1 MIPTSQDPA
10 FESAFLARYEQARAF
25 SATLEGPSLADRLA
39 ELPREDVTAILG
51 QLSRQERAQLLTT
64 WLFWARPKQ
73 IVPNLRHFVMLWLAG
88 RAFGK
93 TRTAAERVR
102 DRIYA
107 GAKLGV
113 LIGPTWREVLRYMVG
128 GKKGQKRN
136 GSGLLDVFPA
146 HERKHIHVKQQKGEI
161 HFDFCGAMIHLV
173 SDEQPELRGGAYE
186 IAWLDEI
193 CKWRHLKRLWDNL
206 EFTMREQTEHDPEI
220 IVTTTPKPMRFL
232 KELIVDPDTITIVG
246 KLDENR
252 ANLSSRFVDRI
263 VTKYSGSRLG
273 RQEKDGELLSDN
285 EGALFHQL
293 QIDNSRVMAAP
304 KLVRIVVSIDPAIA
318 TNEDNDETGI
328 VAMGI
333 DAHGHLYVLA
343 DASGKHSPEAWGAAA
358 LKLYDQWKADAYV
371 GERNRGGD
379 LVAANM
385 RATIREKK
393 GSAAVAK
400 IIEVHATRNK
410 QVRAEPVATLHEQ
423 GRLHFVGV
431 LPKVEAEITEWDP
444 SLGGISPNRLD
455 ALVWGA
461 YELAKLGV
469 EDEVDH
475 REGFKGIMEVG
486 QLLTTSNSG
495 QSPSIA
501 ELLGRGG
508 SAGRI

>member
-1 MIPTSQDPA
+1 VTAASQDPG
-10 FESAFLARYEQARAF
+10 FEAKFLARYEAAKAF
-25 SATLEGPSLADRLA
+25 SATLEGRSLADRLA
-39 ELPREDVTAILG
+39 ALPKAEIDAILDS
-51 QLSRQERAQLLTT
+51 LSRQDRAALLYA
-64 WLFWARPKQ
+64 WKFWARPKQ
-73 IVPNLRHFVMLWLAG
+73 IVPTLPHFVMLWLAG

-93 TRTAAERVR
+93 TRTAAERIR
-102 DRIYA
+102 DRIYD

-128 GKKGQKRN
+128 GKKGAKRN

-146 HERKHIHVKQQKGEI
+146 HERRHIQVKEQKGEI

-206 EFTMREQTEHDPEI
+206 EFTMREQTERPPEI
-220 IVTTTPKPMRFL
+220 LVTTTPRPMRFL
-232 KELIVDPDTITIVG
+232 KELVADPDTITIVG
-246 KLDENR
+246 KLDENG
-252 ANLSSRFVDRI
+252 ANLAPQFVRRI
-263 VTKYSGSRLG
+263 VSKYDGTRLG
-273 RQEKDGELLSDN
+273 RQERDGELLSDN
-285 EGALFHQL
+285 EGALFQQG
-293 QIDNSRVMAAP
+293 QIDATRVMAAP
-304 KLVRIVVSIDPAIA
+304 TLARIVVAIDPAIA

-333 DAHGHLYVLA
+333 GHDGHLYVLG
-343 DASGKHSPEAWGAAA
+343 DASGKLSPEAWGAAA
-358 LKLYDQWKADAYV
+358 LKLYDQWKADAFV

-379 LVAANM
+379 LVATNM

-393 GSAAVAK
+393 GSASVAK

-431 LPKVEAEITEWDP
+431 HPKIEAEITEWDQTI
-444 SLGGISPNRLD
+444 GGVSPNRLD

-461 YELAKLGV
+461 YELAKLG
-469 EDEVDH
+469 EEIPTDP
-475 REGFKGIMEVG
+475 REAFKGFSAAARAV
-486 QLLTTSNSG
+486 
-495 QSPSIA
+495 QSSPA
-501 ELLGRGG
+501 RPNVATVAVPRGPW
-508 SAGRI
+508 GRI

>member
-1 MIPTSQDPA
+1 MTSASQDPA
-10 FESAFLARYEQARAF
+10 FERTFLARYEQARAF
-25 SATLEGPSLADRLA
+25 SSTLEGASLADRLA
-39 ELPREDVTAILG
+39 SLPREDVAAIIG
-51 QLSRQERAQLLTT
+51 SLSRQERAALLYA
-64 WLFWARPKQ
+64 WRFWARPKQ
-73 IVPNLRHFVMLWLAG
+73 IAPSLPHFVVLWLAG

-93 TRTAAERVR
+93 TRTAAERIR
-102 DRIYA
+102 DRIYD

-128 GKKGQKRN
+128 GKKGAKRN
-136 GSGLLDVFPA
+136 GSGLLDVFPP
-146 HERKHIHVKQQKGEI
+146 HERKWIHVKEQKGEI

-206 EFTMREQTEHDPEI
+206 EFTMREQTERAPEI
-220 IVTTTPKPMRFL
+220 LVTTTPRPMLFL

-246 KLDENR
+246 KLDENGS
-252 ANLSSRFVDRI
+252 NLAPQFVRRI
-263 VTKYSGSRLG
+263 VAKYEGTRLG
-273 RQEKDGELLSDN
+273 RQERDGELLADN
-285 EGALFHQL
+285 EGAIFHQV
-293 QIDNSRVMAAP
+293 QIDATRVMSAP
-304 KLVRIVVSIDPAIA
+304 PLVRVVVAIDPAIA

-333 DAHGHLYVLA
+333 DATGHLYVLG
-343 DASGKHSPEAWGAAA
+343 DASGKLGPEAWGAAA
-358 LKLYDQWKADAYV
+358 LKLYSQHRADAFV

-410 QVRAEPVATLHEQ
+410 QVRAEPVATMLEQ
-423 GRLHFVGV
+423 GRLHFVGM
-431 LPKVEAEITEWDP
+431 LPKIESEITEWNP
-444 SLGGISPNRLD
+444 NMGGISPNRLD

-461 YELAKLGV
+461 YELAKLG
-469 EDEVDH
+469 EDEDVDN
-475 REGFKGIMEVG
+475 RPGFIGITD
-486 QLLTTSNSG
+486 LAK
-495 QSPSIA
+495 SITPGRQVPVSMA
-501 ELLGRGG
+501 ALLGGG
-508 SAGRI
+508 GLGGRI